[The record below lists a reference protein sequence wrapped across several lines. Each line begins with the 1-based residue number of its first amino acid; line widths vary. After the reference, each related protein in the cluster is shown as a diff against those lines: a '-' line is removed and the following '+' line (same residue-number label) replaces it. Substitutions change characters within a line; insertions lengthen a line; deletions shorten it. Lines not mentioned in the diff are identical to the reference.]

1 MFNTY
6 VIYITYMYI
15 YITYVSI
22 YIYIYMYTC
31 IFRPR
36 PVRPAPLADE
46 GPGPPGLPAAVGRAG
61 VISICLLVIGMHLRD
76 THLFLLA

>member
-1 MFNTY
+1 
-6 VIYITYMYI
+6 MYP
-15 YITYVSI
+15 
-22 YIYIYMYTC
+22 C